1 MADRMTNRELRAQV
15 QNRESQ
21 YRRELVTVATALL
34 FGIFC
39 LSLISY
45 HPYDRT
51 LLSYTSDEA
60 IIANWCGAIGANLA
74 ALTFYFLGSAAYLL
88 IVAIAVGLVGR
99 WRRSRLAADDVE
111 EVSRLSR
118 VLRGLMWSG
127 LVVGVAAL
135 AACYQLDLVSEVA
148 GGLIGTTVYRFV
160 AVLVGPVGGQ
170 LLLWAMP
177 WLMISLLLHVPLLP
191 LVKRPFVALG
201 AYCVRGFVWCK
212 QRMFKRAAAP
222 QEPVSVAGAVKD
234 VPDDEVFWHEVVGLT
249 EAAAGA
255 DDATPG
261 DELPVDQPVVETLTA
276 EQLTL
281 FAAITLRRSTQSIK
295 IFSAVMAQLP
305 NTVLSHNPFVGV
317 DGNVAPYMAVV
328 QAVTV
333 PTPVAPKKRAA
344 APRAVDSSVY
354 RLPDLALFNQP
365 TATKTDETTAAQETG
380 LNDQRA
386 RKVEEKLEHFG
397 VNGKIVSIKPG
408 PVVTLFEYKPEIDSK
423 ISKIIGL
430 EDDLAM
436 ALTANSMRII
446 APIPGKNA
454 VGFEIANHTRR
465 DVVVAQVLN
474 NPAFQEAKAKL
485 PLILGLDALGVPV
498 VEDLTTMPHLLVGG
512 ATGSGKSVGLNVM
525 VVSLLCKRSPD
536 DLRLIM
542 IDPKRLEFTPYANIP
557 HLLFPIVTQ
566 PSRAA
571 SVLSWVV
578 QEMEERYE
586 AMAAVGVRSFD
597 EYRKAFKGGQQEAA
611 KAVRFDD
618 DGQEKAVAAHR
629 TAYLVVVIDELA
641 DLMMVAGKEVEEKIV
656 RIAQMARAAGIHL
669 VVATQR
675 PSVDV
680 VTGLIKVNFPS
691 RISFRV
697 SSKVDSR
704 TILDQRGAEKLLGR
718 GDMLYMHASSQ
729 DLRRVH
735 GPYVSDAEIE
745 RLTNAI
751 REQRAPQYLDL
762 NEVLKQTAQR
772 QEVTDQDDLYPQL
785 LELVKATDEISIS
798 MIQRHYRIGF
808 NRSAR
813 LIERLEMDG
822 ILAPAQ
828 GSKPRKVL
836 R

>member
-1 MADRMTNRELRAQV
+1 V
-15 QNRESQ
+15 
-21 YRRELVTVATALL
+21 
-34 FGIFC
+34 
-39 LSLISY
+39 
-45 HPYDRT
+45 
-51 LLSYTSDEA
+51 
-60 IIANWCGAIGANLA
+60 
-74 ALTFYFLGSAAYLL
+74 
-88 IVAIAVGLVGR
+88 
-99 WRRSRLAADDVE
+99 WRRSV
-111 EVSRLSR
+111 
-118 VLRGLMWSG
+118 
-127 LVVGVAAL
+127 
-135 AACYQLDLVSEVA
+135 
-148 GGLIGTTVYRFV
+148 
-160 AVLVGPVGGQ
+160 
-170 LLLWAMP
+170 
-177 WLMISLLLHVPLLP
+177 
-191 LVKRPFVALG
+191 
-201 AYCVRGFVWCK
+201 
-212 QRMFKRAAAP
+212 AP
-222 QEPVSVAGAVKD
+222 QEPVSIAGAVKD
-234 VPDDEVFWHEVVGLT
+234 VPDDEVFWHEVVGLA
-249 EAAAGA
+249 EAAAGSE
-255 DDATPG
+255 DVMPD
-261 DELPVDQPVVETLTA
+261 DELSAQAAPVLTLTP
-276 EQLTL
+276 EQLAR
-281 FAAITLRRSTQSIK
+281 FEAMVLRRSTQSIK
-295 IFSAVMAQLP
+295 IFGAVMAQLP
-305 NTVLSHNPFVGV
+305 NTVLSRNPFVSVEGQATPY
-317 DGNVAPYMAVV
+317 VAVM
-328 QAVTV
+328 QALTV
-333 PTPVAPKKRAA
+333 PVVAPKKVA
-344 APRAVDSSVY
+344 APRAAASSSVY
-354 RLPDLALFNQP
+354 RLPELSLFNQP
-365 TATKTDETTAAQETG
+365 AAAKTDEAAAAQETG

-397 VNGKIVSIKPG
+397 VNGNIVSIKPG

-423 ISKIIGL
+423 ISKIVAL

-436 ALTANSMRII
+436 ALTAHSMRII

-474 NPAFQEAKAKL
+474 NPAFQETKARL
-485 PLILGLDALGVPV
+485 PLILGVDALGAPV

-597 EYRKAFKGGQQEAA
+597 EYRKAFSDK
-611 KAVRFDD
+611 K
-618 DGQEKAVAAHR
+618 EKSDANECTVPHR

-691 RISFRV
+691 RVSFRV

-718 GDMLYMHASSQ
+718 GDMLYMHASSPE
-729 DLRRVH
+729 LRRVH
-735 GPYVSDAEIE
+735 GPYVSDVEIE

-762 NEVLKQTAQR
+762 NEVLKQTAQH
-772 QEVTDQDDLYPQL
+772 QEVSEQDDLYPQL

-822 ILAPAQ
+822 LLAPAQ